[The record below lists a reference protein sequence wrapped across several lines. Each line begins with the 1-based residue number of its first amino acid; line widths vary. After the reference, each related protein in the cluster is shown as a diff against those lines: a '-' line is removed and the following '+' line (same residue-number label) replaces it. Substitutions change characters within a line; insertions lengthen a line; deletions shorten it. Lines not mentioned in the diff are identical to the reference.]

1 MAGCLGVAFQKGV
14 LVSTSTI
21 RAEYDDLKQVAQA
34 FDNLTVRTNTTK
46 QNLTD
51 ARNGLNGEWV
61 GFGADRFFGE
71 MENDILPSVQR
82 LENALAHVADLVREI
97 SKQFL
102 EQETADAQLIL
113 KLSSNTKSP
122 IHPDIAQGLVPPS
135 SSNPTNTKSPI
146 HPDIA
151 QGLVPPSSSPSPT
164 ETVPTEDETSRKDEL
179 LLQIMQAL
187 DTGSEI
193 KDVLLQYLPEEQ
205 ALALYDHLQDRI
217 RMGLPIDNVLDFEF
231 SDNKVVQS
239 FNNIL
244 ESLLGQFD
252 IEQDYE
258 SIPFLNVASAAGLA
272 LLGYDSAELQGD
284 VIKMIQADP
293 EMIKHEQELIQEI
306 MNDPLFGKEA
316 FTGSNGGGVEFGGQR
331 AEGEMGEQ
339 LFDLFN
345 PENRQTWEVAS
356 NELTWLLRHASVST
370 TYTVSETG
378 QIQMNHTLN
387 DTLDLRPSENRSLE
401 YNIACIILG
410 EVYHDWFQGT
420 ELDLSAEWQVNHNE

>member
-34 FDNLTVRTNTTK
+34 FDNLSVRTNTTK

-272 LLGYDSAELQGD
+272 LLGYDSAELQG
-284 VIKMIQADP
+284 M
-293 EMIKHEQELIQEI
+293 
-306 MNDPLFGKEA
+306 
-316 FTGSNGGGVEFGGQR
+316 
-331 AEGEMGEQ
+331 
-339 LFDLFN
+339 
-345 PENRQTWEVAS
+345 
-356 NELTWLLRHASVST
+356 
-370 TYTVSETG
+370 
-378 QIQMNHTLN
+378 
-387 DTLDLRPSENRSLE
+387 
-401 YNIACIILG
+401 
-410 EVYHDWFQGT
+410 
-420 ELDLSAEWQVNHNE
+420 